1 MPFTFVVPFS
11 VYVGITQQAFVQSE
25 VADKQI
31 GAHDGFFQYSAG
43 ESRTGGFS
51 FEIDSE
57 VCNVEHITDVD
68 FLQIQTYVSSGCGE
82 TMPLIRKCRSLWLK

>member
-1 MPFTFVVPFS
+1 MAFGDIFLPDMGIQIDAFTSWCHSPCMLASPSKPSFK
-11 VYVGITQQAFVQSE
+11 SE
-25 VADKQI
+25 VADKQV
-31 GAHDGFFQYSAG
+31 GAHDGVFQYSAG

-68 FLQIQTYVSSGCGE
+68 FLQIQTYCIFG
-82 TMPLIRKCRSLWLK
+82 MW